1 MKELKEKRDYK
12 LTEFIEENGDHV
24 FRIYVDD
31 IYYDNKLG
39 VGDGELGFRKID
51 STLIWDETRRGWTFE
66 FHNYRP
72 FLPEYADEWFEYR
85 DLYKTKDQTT
95 RFRPVC
101 DHVLGV
107 LVTDIPGITSQNA
120 IVYADAF
127 GKGIDLIIKFTFRK
141 MIKLIRVRDGFK
153 PNTDTSFD
161 FNLELP
167 QGKEIIVDGD
177 QAKIG
182 SDSYT
187 YINPARAWD
196 SGVPGENAG
205 MNCQLMPT
213 DFVNEA
219 KGLVLRK
226 TLTEAFLKNSIGDVF
241 TDATFTYTESKD
253 TYYGTSFTT
262 GGAPDSEEL
271 WYGGWGDFYYAFVEW
286 DLSSAPS
293 GGNIKSAK
301 VAFYVTTVPT
311 NNPSLNYHRVTAS
324 WTEAGVTSSSN
335 PSYNGTAF
343 ATPANTMTV
352 GYDLTLISSQVRNWR
367 NGVQSNFGLTIR
379 ATSNN
384 NTRAAYASSDN
395 VDSNKH
401 PYIQVVKALRSTRTS
416 MSKVGT

>member
-12 LTEFIEENGDHV
+12 LTEFIEKNGDHV

-39 VGDGELGFRKID
+39 VGDGELGFRQID
-51 STLIWDETRRGWTFE
+51 NTLVWDEVRRGWKFE
-66 FHNYRP
+66 FHNYQP

-101 DHVLGV
+101 DHVQGV
-107 LVTDIPGITSQNA
+107 LVTDIPGITTQNA
-120 IVYADAF
+120 VVYADAF

-141 MIKLIRVRDGFK
+141 MIKLIRVHDGFK
-153 PNTDTSFD
+153 PDVDTGFD
-161 FNLELP
+161 FDLELP

-196 SGVPGENAG
+196 SGLPGENAG
-205 MNCQLMPT
+205 MNCQMMPT
-213 DFVNEA
+213 DFVTET

-226 TLTEAFLKNSIGDVF
+226 TLTQAFLKNSIGDVF
-241 TDATFTYTESKD
+241 TDATFTYTENKD

-271 WYGGWGDFYYAFVEW
+271 WYGGWGDHYYAFVEW
-286 DLSSAPS
+286 DLSSLPS

-301 VAFYVTTVPT
+301 TAFYVNSVPP
-311 NNPSLNYHRVTAS
+311 NNPSIRYHRVTSS
-324 WTEAGVTSSSN
+324 WTEAGVTSSTN
-335 PSYNGTAF
+335 PSFNATQF

-352 GYDLTLISSQVRNWR
+352 GYDLTIVSGQVRDWR
-367 NGVQSNFGLTIR
+367 NGVHSNFGLSIR
-379 ATSNN
+379 DTANSNS
-384 NTRAAYASSDN
+384 RGAYASSDN
-395 VDSNKH
+395 VDSGKH
-401 PYIQVVKALRSTRTS
+401 PYIEVVKALRGTRTS
-416 MSKVGT
+416 MSKIGA

>member
-39 VGDGELGFRKID
+39 VGDGELGFRQID
-51 STLIWDETRRGWTFE
+51 NTLMWDEVRRGWTFK
-66 FHNYRP
+66 FHNYQP

-101 DHVLGV
+101 NHVQGV
-107 LVTDIPGITSQNA
+107 LVQNA

-127 GKGIDLIIKFTFRK
+127 AEGIDLIIKFTFRK
-141 MIKLIRVRDGFK
+141 MIKLVRIRDGFK
-153 PNTDTSFD
+153 PDTDISFD
-161 FNLELP
+161 FEFELP
-167 QGKEIIVDGD
+167 QGKEIIFDGN

-196 SGVPGENAG
+196 SGLPGENTG
-205 MNCQLMPT
+205 MKCELTPT
-213 DFVNEA
+213 EFVNENG
-219 KGLVLRK
+219 KLILRK
-226 TLTEAFLKNSIGDVF
+226 TLLHSFTKDSIGDVF
-241 TDATFTYTESKD
+241 TDATFTYSENKD

-271 WYGGWGDFYYAFVEW
+271 WYGGWGDFYYAFIEW
-286 DLSSAPS
+286 DLSSAPT

-301 VAFYVTTVPT
+301 VALYVNSVPT

-352 GYDLTLISSQVRNWR
+352 GYDITTISGQVRDWR
-367 NGVQSNFGLTIR
+367 SGVHSNFGLTVR

-384 NTRAAYASSDN
+384 NSRGAYASSDN

-401 PYIQVVKALRSTRTS
+401 PYIEVVKALRGTRSS
-416 MSKVGT
+416 MSRIGT

>member
-24 FRIYVDD
+24 FRIYTDD
-31 IYYDNKLG
+31 IYYNNKLG
-39 VGDGELGFRKID
+39 VGDGELGFRQID
-51 STLIWDETRRGWTFE
+51 STLTWDEVRRGWTFK
-66 FHNYRP
+66 FHNYQP

-101 DHVLGV
+101 NHVQGV
-107 LVTDIPGITSQNA
+107 LVQNA

-127 GKGIDLIIKFTFRK
+127 AEGIDLIIKFTFRK
-141 MIKLIRVRDGFK
+141 MIKVVRVRDGFK
-153 PNTDTSFD
+153 PDTDISFD
-161 FNLELP
+161 FDLELP

-177 QAKIG
+177 KAKIG

-205 MNCQLMPT
+205 INCQLMPT
-213 DFVNEA
+213 DFVTEA

-226 TLTEAFLKNSIGDVF
+226 TLTETFLKASVGDVF
-241 TDATFTYTESKD
+241 TDATFTYSENKD

-271 WYGGWGDFYYAFVEW
+271 WYGGWGDHYYAFVEW
-286 DLSSAPS
+286 DLTSLPS
-293 GGNIKSAK
+293 GGNIKLARS
-301 VAFYVTTVPT
+301 AFYVTSVPT
-311 NNPSLNYHRVTAS
+311 NNPSIRYHRVTAS
-324 WTEAGVTSSSN
+324 WTEAGVTSASN
-335 PSYNGTAF
+335 PSFNATPF

-352 GYDLTLISSQVRNWR
+352 GYDLTIISGQVRDWR
-367 NGVQSNFGLTIR
+367 NGVHSNFGLSVRDTANSDSR
-379 ATSNN
+379 G
-384 NTRAAYASSDN
+384 AYASSDN

-401 PYIQVVKALRSTRTS
+401 PYIEVVKALRSTRSS
-416 MSKVGT
+416 MSRIGA